1 MPAATTPCP
10 MSALLLA
17 TQARILALGI
27 VSAAQIGLG
36 EDGQPPA
43 SAGQTFVRISPGSVS
58 SKMRVARAR
67 PYGIRV
73 TITVKT
79 AVAPADRLAAVFIQ
93 STSQLYDLEQRI
105 FSAVHESYEILND
118 ANVRLGDAV
127 SGFLE
132 PPVHQGTGDC
142 EARRADWFHSDI
154 KGGNA
159 ASGQS
164 LTMRFGEAY
173 HLALLTIDEDPVG
186 PTPPASGTHS
196 LDFSNPVNSGYVA
209 LFGFGLP
216 PTRPAGGTPS
226 ADFTGAANSGYVALL
241 GDF

>member
-27 VSAAQIGLG
+27 VSAAQIGLV

-43 SAGQTFVRISPGSVS
+43 SAGQTFVRISPGAMTSR
-58 SKMRVARAR
+58 MRVARAR

-79 AVAPADRLAAVFIQ
+79 AVAPADRLAAAFIQ
-93 STSQLYDLEQRI
+93 STNQLYDLEQRI
-105 FSAVHESYEILND
+105 FSAVHESYEIQND

-132 PPVHQGTGDC
+132 PLKFDGTNDP
-142 EARRADWFHSDI
+142 EAKRADWFHSDI
-154 KGGNA
+154 KGGNT
-159 ASGQS
+159 ASGQA
-164 LTMRFGEAY
+164 LVMRFGDAF
-173 HLALLTIDEDPVG
+173 HLAKLPVDE
-186 PTPPASGTHS
+186 AE
-196 LDFSNPVNSGYVA
+196 
-209 LFGFGLP
+209 
-216 PTRPAGGTPS
+216 
-226 ADFTGAANSGYVALL
+226 
-241 GDF
+241 